1 VIQKFTLIRNENMKQ
16 TLAHQNVGLWIDH
29 KEAFVVFSHEHKPES
44 ESITSDTGKH
54 VRFSEHLSETG
65 GLAEDQRDLQFQ
77 VHLNR
82 YYDEVITHISDATAI
97 LILGPGEAKGEFK
110 KRLEHKGFGSRI
122 VGVETVDKL
131 TSNQIAAKVNDYFH
145 K

>member
-1 VIQKFTLIRNENMKQ
+1 MKQ
-16 TLAHQNVGLWIDH
+16 PIDNQNVGLWIDH
-29 KEAFVVFSHEHKPES
+29 KEAFVVFSHEPKIEP
-44 ESITSDTGKH
+44 ESITSNIEKH

-65 GLAEDQRDLQFQ
+65 GLAEDQRHVQFQ

-82 YYDEVITHISDATAI
+82 YYDEVITHIHDATAI
-97 LILGPGEAKGEFK
+97 LIFGPGEAKGEFK
-110 KRLEHKGFGSRI
+110 KRLEHLGFGSRI

>member
-1 VIQKFTLIRNENMKQ
+1 MKQ
-16 TLAHQNVGLWIDH
+16 SIASKNVGLWIDH
-29 KEAFVVFSHEHKPES
+29 KEAFVVFSHEHKTEPQS
-44 ESITSDTGKH
+44 VTSDLEKH

-65 GLAEDQRDLQFQ
+65 GLAEDQRDVQFQ

-82 YYDEVITHISDATAI
+82 YYDEVITHIHDATSI
-97 LILGPGEAKGEFK
+97 LIFGPGEAKGEFK
-110 KRLEHKGFGSRI
+110 KRLEHKGLGSCI

-131 TSNQIAAKVNDYFH
+131 TANQITAKVNDYFH